1 MNRLGW
7 LLNYNT
13 VTMSDETGVEKN
25 ALDLYYIDRQGENFK
40 STIYFEPYFY
50 IDVKDVR
57 RLSEI
62 SAILLKKFE
71 GCKTEQIELED
82 LDLQNHLSG
91 KKHKFLKISF
101 STVNELMEAKN
112 EIKPIVTKNQ
122 KLQADGNYEFEDFEI
137 IENSAN
143 VHKNKLNAS
152 ADPLSFITDMREYDV
167 VSNKELFYFVMLCYV
182 LFSFVLFCSVLSSV
196 R

>member
-1 MNRLGW
+1 
-7 LLNYNT
+7 
-13 VTMSDETGVEKN
+13 MSDETGVEKN

-71 GCKTEQIELED
+71 GCKTEQIELDD

-122 KLQADGNYEFEDFEI
+122 KLFADGNYEFEDFEI

-167 VSNKELFYFVMLCYV
+167 VSNI
-182 LFSFVLFCSVLSSV
+182 LFC
-196 R
+196 

>member
-1 MNRLGW
+1 
-7 LLNYNT
+7 
-13 VTMSDETGVEKN
+13 MSDETGTEKN

-40 STIYFEPYFY
+40 STIFFEPYFY

-101 STVNELMEAKN
+101 NTVNELMEAKN
-112 EIKPIVTKNQ
+112 EIRPIVTANQ
-122 KLQADGNYEFEDFEI
+122 KIRADGNYETEDYEVL
-137 IENSAN
+137 ENSAN
-143 VHKNKLNAS
+143 IKKNQLNAS
-152 ADPLSFITDMREYDV
+152 ADPLSYITDMREYDV
-167 VSNKELFYFVMLCYV
+167 VS
-182 LFSFVLFCSVLSSV
+182 
-196 R
+196 